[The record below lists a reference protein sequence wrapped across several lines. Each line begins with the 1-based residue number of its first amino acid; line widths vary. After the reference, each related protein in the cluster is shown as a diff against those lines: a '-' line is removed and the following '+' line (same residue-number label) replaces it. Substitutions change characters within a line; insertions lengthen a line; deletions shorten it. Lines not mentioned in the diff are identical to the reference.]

1 MERLNGRTALLIQA
15 GLLAVFAA
23 RGAYASDIACTA
35 PLGGALARCAEPYG
49 SGVGCEPRAGAAG
62 ARKEHLICEYTML
75 SERYEQIY
83 AEQQRML
90 RKGAMQNADL
100 AAWRA
105 KRDACDSVRCM
116 DSVFHMFWRQRDAML
131 KAPVKQT
138 FARSGASDNAA
149 ATTREAA
156 SRPAVPVPK
165 FAAHDAPAAAVAP
178 APIVAPASIVAPRPG
193 AGAPIDPSALAEM
206 PERPRHAAPVPTAK
220 TQPREKRVSR
230 PLILESL
237 ASGLAVLGAGAGFV
251 WNRRRSVPQEGE
263 KAIQPGRIP
272 AMMMV
277 AYGLLLLNALL
288 LPFTLGLR

>member
-1 MERLNGRTALLIQA
+1 
-15 GLLAVFAA
+15 
-23 RGAYASDIACTA
+23 
-35 PLGGALARCAEPYG
+35 
-49 SGVGCEPRAGAAG
+49 
-62 ARKEHLICEYTML
+62 
-75 SERYEQIY
+75 
-83 AEQQRML
+83 ML
-90 RKGAMQNADL
+90 RKGTMQNADL

-105 KRDACDSVRCM
+105 KRDACDSVRCL

-131 KAPVKQT
+131 KAPVKQM

-178 APIVAPASIVAPRPG
+178 ASIVAPRPA
-193 AGAPIDPSALAEM
+193 AGAPIDPSALEAI
-206 PERPRHAAPVPTAK
+206 PERPRHAAPVPAAK
-220 TQPREKRVSR
+220 IQPREKRGAG